1 MFLVPEKGT
10 FSHFPG
16 NFSSVERGHTE
27 ASLSRFFTEN
37 LAGQQEKSIRS
48 GSLKGKR
55 QPKKGHQGQ
64 FFLSALKEED
74 AAEVPNPLQ
83 VFGTEKY
90 QKKKTGRVKT
100 AFRKQTFGLVDSLLK
115 DSKS

>member
-10 FSHFPG
+10 FSHFLG

-27 ASLSRFFTEN
+27 ASLSRFFLLKIWQDN
-37 LAGQQEKSIRS
+37 KKSQSGVAVWKEKDS
-48 GSLKGKR
+48 
-55 QPKKGHQGQ
+55 QKKGHQGQ

-83 VFGTEKY
+83 VFGREKY
-90 QKKKTGRVKT
+90 QKKKNW
-100 AFRKQTFGLVDSLLK
+100 QSK
-115 DSKS
+115 DSI

>member
-1 MFLVPEKGT
+1 MAVWKEKD
-10 FSHFPG
+10 S
-16 NFSSVERGHTE
+16 
-27 ASLSRFFTEN
+27 
-37 LAGQQEKSIRS
+37 Q
-48 GSLKGKR
+48 
-55 QPKKGHQGQ
+55 KKGHQGQ

-115 DSKS
+115 DSKSWTASLCLE